1 MVMILVDYCL
11 LFYDLLFTY
20 NPIRVG
26 LCKLNYIRE
35 LERDRECT
43 LFIVKLA
50 ERFYSLDKD

>member
-11 LFYDLLFTY
+11 LFYDLLFTN

-50 ERFYSLDKD
+50 ERFYSFDKD